1 MIWSAAR
8 GFFYL
13 YFSVVIG
20 WLAAV
25 LTFVALGS
33 QGAAS
38 QLPGGGWPLIIFWIG
53 FILAALVSTQA
64 SHFGRRVS
72 LLKWIPLCVAVTVA
86 AAAITVS
93 GL

>member
-1 MIWSAAR
+1 MIWGSAR

-20 WLAAV
+20 WLAAL

-33 QGAAS
+33 QAAAS
-38 QLPGGGWPLIIFWIG
+38 QLPGGGWPLIIFWIA
-53 FILAALVSTQA
+53 FVLAALVSTQA
-64 SHFGRRVS
+64 SHFGSRVS
-72 LLKWIPLCVAVTVA
+72 LLKWIPLCVAVTGA
-86 AAAITVS
+86 AAAFAVL